1 MKEFKTILE
10 TYTEVDFS
18 ERKAALATVMQVKGS
33 SYRSPGARMLM
44 LDNGRWVGSVSGG
57 CLEGDALRK
66 ARKVMAEGIPQT
78 VTYDTSDE
86 QALGIGLGCN
96 GIIDILLEPIN
107 PDDINSPISFV
118 RSMLDLK
125 DTTALATVFETEV
138 STNISIGERTLL
150 TSEGKLEGKNPE
162 LNMQVQ
168 ELLKQAIENQ
178 KSSIHELMVNG
189 AKLKVFVEVIQP
201 VIDLLIFGGGFDA
214 KPVTELGAMLGWN
227 VRVSDECVAHL
238 VPINFPKAHEM
249 VSCQKEFVKRDIE
262 ITPFTAIVL
271 MSHNFVYDKEVL
283 AQVMDSKAH
292 YIGILGPKKRGDKM
306 LKALKDEHGIEPTK
320 EQLGRVHY
328 PIGLDIGAETPDEI
342 AVSIIAEIQ
351 AKFSNR
357 SGGLLKYRTGAIHH
371 RDGKDDQV
379 FRQVYLKHMFEKR
392 DAK

>member
-1 MKEFKTILE
+1 MKELKTILD
-10 TYTEVDFS
+10 TYSEIDFS

-78 VTYDTSDE
+78 VTYDTSNE
-86 QALGIGLGCN
+86 EALGIGLGCN
-96 GIIDILLEPIN
+96 GIIDILLEPIIPEQTGN
-107 PDDINSPISFV
+107 PISFV
-118 RSMLDLK
+118 QSLLNLK
-125 DTTALATVFETEV
+125 DTTALATVFETE
-138 STNISIGERTLL
+138 STSNFRIGEKSLL
-150 TSEGKLEGKNPE
+150 TADGELRGNNVQLNANVRKL
-162 LNMQVQ
+162 LVD
-168 ELLKQAIENQ
+168 AISTQ
-178 KSSIHELMVNG
+178 KSSIHELSINETR
-189 AKLKVFVEVIQP
+189 LKVFIEVIQP

-249 VSCQKEFVKRDIE
+249 LSCQKEYIKRDIE

-271 MSHNFVYDKEVL
+271 MSHNFNYDKEVL
-283 AQVMDSKAH
+283 AQVIDSKSQ
-292 YIGILGPKKRGDKM
+292 YIGILGPRKRGDKM
-306 LKALKDEHGIEPTK
+306 LKALKDDHGIVPSN
-320 EQLGRVHY
+320 EQLERLHY

-342 AVSIIAEIQ
+342 AISIIAEIQ
-351 AKFSNR
+351 ARFSNR
-357 SGGLLKYRTGAIHH
+357 SGGLLKYRSGAIHH
-371 RDGKDDQV
+371 RDGKEDQV

>member
-1 MKEFKTILE
+1 MKELKTILD
-10 TYTEVDFS
+10 TYSEIDFS

-78 VTYDTSDE
+78 VTYDTSNE
-86 QALGIGLGCN
+86 EALGIGLGCN
-96 GIIDILLEPIN
+96 GIIDILLEPIIPEQTGN
-107 PDDINSPISFV
+107 PISFV
-118 RSMLDLK
+118 QSLLNLK
-125 DTTALATVFETEV
+125 DTTALATVFETE
-138 STNISIGERTLL
+138 STSNFRIGEKSLL
-150 TSEGKLEGKNPE
+150 TADGELRGNNVQLNANLRKL
-162 LNMQVQ
+162 LVD
-168 ELLKQAIENQ
+168 AISTQ
-178 KSSIHELMVNG
+178 KSSIHELSINETR
-189 AKLKVFVEVIQP
+189 LKVFIEVIQP

-249 VSCQKEFVKRDIE
+249 LSCQKEYIKRDIE

-271 MSHNFVYDKEVL
+271 MSHNFNYDKEVL
-283 AQVMDSKAH
+283 AQVIDSKSQ
-292 YIGILGPKKRGDKM
+292 YIGILGPRKRGDKM
-306 LKALKDEHGIEPTK
+306 LKALKDDHGIVPSN
-320 EQLGRVHY
+320 EQLERLHY

-342 AVSIIAEIQ
+342 AISIIAEIQ
-351 AKFSNR
+351 ARFSNR
-357 SGGLLKYRTGAIHH
+357 SGGLLKYRSGAIHH
-371 RDGKDDQV
+371 RDGKEDQV

>member
-1 MKEFKTILE
+1 MKELKTILD
-10 TYTEVDFS
+10 TYSEVDFS

-78 VTYDTSDE
+78 VTYDTSNE
-86 QALGIGLGCN
+86 EALGIGLGCN
-96 GIIDILLEPIN
+96 GIIDILLEPIIPEQTGN
-107 PDDINSPISFV
+107 PISFV
-118 RSMLDLK
+118 QSLLNLK
-125 DTTALATVFETEV
+125 DTTALATVFETE
-138 STNISIGERTLL
+138 STSNFRIGEKSLL
-150 TSEGKLEGKNPE
+150 TADGELRGNNVQLNANVRKL
-162 LNMQVQ
+162 LVD
-168 ELLKQAIENQ
+168 AISTQ
-178 KSSIHELMVNG
+178 KSSIHELSINETR
-189 AKLKVFVEVIQP
+189 LKVFIEVIQP

-249 VSCQKEFVKRDIE
+249 LSCQKEYIKRDIE

-271 MSHNFVYDKEVL
+271 MSHNFNYDKEVL
-283 AQVMDSKAH
+283 AQVIDSKSQ
-292 YIGILGPKKRGDKM
+292 YIGILGPRKRGDKM
-306 LKALKDEHGIEPTK
+306 LKALKDDHGIVPSN
-320 EQLGRVHY
+320 EQLERLHY

-342 AVSIIAEIQ
+342 AISIIAEIQ
-351 AKFSNR
+351 ARFSNR
-357 SGGLLKYRTGAIHH
+357 SGGLLKYRSGAIHH
-371 RDGKDDQV
+371 RDGKEDQV

>member
-1 MKEFKTILE
+1 VKELKTILE
-10 TYTEVDFS
+10 AFGEVDFAQ
-18 ERKAALATVMQVKGS
+18 RKAALATVMQVKGS

-66 ARKVMAEGIPQT
+66 ARKVMADGIPQT

-96 GIIDILLEPIN
+96 GIIDILLEPIDPEDTN
-107 PDDINSPISFV
+107 DPISFV
-118 RSMLDLK
+118 KSLLKIK
-125 DTTALATVFETEV
+125 DTTALATVFESAD
-138 STNISIGERTLL
+138 STRIAVGEKSLLHSDGSNEGANSVLNSLVQDKLGKAIS
-150 TSEGKLEGKNPE
+150 S
-162 LNMQVQ
+162 
-168 ELLKQAIENQ
+168 Q
-178 KSSIHELMVNG
+178 KSAIYDFETNG
-189 AKLKVFVEVIQP
+189 GTLKVFIEVIQP
-201 VIDLLIFGGGFDA
+201 TIDLLIFGGGFDA
-214 KPVTELGAMLGWN
+214 KPVTELGALLGWN

-249 VSCQKEFVKRDIE
+249 VSCQKEYVKRDIE

-283 AQVMDSKAH
+283 NQVIDSKAH

-306 LKALKDEHGIEPTK
+306 LRALRDENEIEPTK
-320 EQLGRVHY
+320 EELERLHY

-342 AVSIIAEIQ
+342 AISIIAEIQ
-351 AKFSNR
+351 ARFANR
-357 SGGLLKYRTGAIHH
+357 SGGLLKYRSGAIHY
-371 RDGKDDQV
+371 RDGKEDQV
-379 FRQVYLKHMFEKR
+379 FKQVYLKHMFEKR

>member
-1 MKEFKTILE
+1 MKELKTILD
-10 TYTEVDFS
+10 TYSEVDFS
-18 ERKAALATVMQVKGS
+18 QRKAALATVMQVKGS

-78 VTYDTSDE
+78 VTYDTSNE
-86 QALGIGLGCN
+86 EALGIGLGCN
-96 GIIDILLEPIN
+96 GIIDILLEPIIPEQTGN
-107 PDDINSPISFV
+107 PIFFV
-118 RSMLDLK
+118 QSLLNLK
-125 DTTALATVFETEV
+125 DTTALATVFETE
-138 STNISIGERTLL
+138 STSNFRIGEKSLL
-150 TSEGKLEGKNPE
+150 TADGELRGNNVQLNANVRKL
-162 LNMQVQ
+162 LVD
-168 ELLKQAIENQ
+168 AISTQ
-178 KSSIHELMVNG
+178 KSSIHELSINETR
-189 AKLKVFVEVIQP
+189 LKVFIEVIQP

-249 VSCQKEFVKRDIE
+249 LSCQKEYIKRDIE

-271 MSHNFVYDKEVL
+271 MSHNFNYDKEVL
-283 AQVMDSKAH
+283 AQVIDSRSQ
-292 YIGILGPKKRGDKM
+292 YIGILGPRKRGDKM
-306 LKALKDEHGIEPTK
+306 LKALKDDHGIVPSN
-320 EQLGRVHY
+320 EQLERLHY

-342 AVSIIAEIQ
+342 AISIIAEIQ
-351 AKFSNR
+351 ARFSNR
-357 SGGLLKYRTGAIHH
+357 SGGLLKYRSGAIHH
-371 RDGKDDQV
+371 RDGKEDQV